1 MARITAENG
10 DYGRGLTLSAAAS
23 SDERETEM
31 ATQSASTVPQLG
43 ELLRYWRQER
53 GKSQLDL
60 SLDTGISQ
68 RHLSFVESGR
78 SAPSRDFLS
87 IVSDALNIPLRER
100 NVLLLVS
107 GFAPQ
112 YSEQSM
118 DAEQMAV
125 VTQAIDR
132 MLHQHEPHPALV
144 LDRYWNVIRTNEAA
158 PRFFGSFV
166 DLDKRPKPRNLLD
179 LMFDPAGMRPFVE
192 DWEKVAAGL
201 LQRVRREAVGQ
212 VVDVELAKLLKRMRE
227 YPGVAELR
235 PPLAPQSPVLPIV
248 FRRGTQR
255 LSYFSLIT
263 TVGTP
268 QCITAQELRV
278 ECMYPI
284 DVEEG
289 KAL

>member
-1 MARITAENG
+1 
-10 DYGRGLTLSAAAS
+10 
-23 SDERETEM
+23 M
-31 ATQSASTVPQLG
+31 ATQSVSPVPQLG

-78 SAPSRDFLS
+78 STPSRDFLS

-100 NVLLLVS
+100 NVLLLAS

-112 YSEQSM
+112 FSEQRI
-118 DAEQMAV
+118 DAEQMAI
-125 VTQAIDR
+125 VTWAIDR
-132 MLHQHEPHPALV
+132 MLRQHEPHPALV
-144 LDRYWNVIRTNEAA
+144 LDRYWNVIRTNKAA

-166 DLDKRPKPRNLLD
+166 DLEKRPKPRNLLD
-179 LMFDPAGMRPFVE
+179 LMFDPTGMRPFVE
-192 DWEKVAAGL
+192 EWEKVASGL

-212 VVDVELAKLLKRMRE
+212 VLDAKLQELLKRLRQ
-227 YPGVAELR
+227 YPGVAGLKT
-235 PPLAPQSPVLPIV
+235 PLTPQSPVLPIT
-248 FRRGTQR
+248 FRRGDER
-255 LSYFSLIT
+255 FSYFSLIT

-278 ECMYPI
+278 ECMFPTG
-284 DVEEG
+284 VEER
-289 KAL
+289 AL

>member
-1 MARITAENG
+1 MI
-10 DYGRGLTLSAAAS
+10 
-23 SDERETEM
+23 
-31 ATQSASTVPQLG
+31 ATQDTPANPQLG

-60 SLDTGISQ
+60 SMDTGISQ

-100 NVLLLVS
+100 NVLLLAS

-112 YSEQSM
+112 YSEQRM

-125 VTQAIDR
+125 ITRAIDR
-132 MLHQHEPHPALV
+132 MLQQHEPHPALV

-166 DLDKRPKPRNLLD
+166 DLAKRPKPRNLLHM
-179 LMFDPAGMRPFVE
+179 MFDPAGMRPFVE
-192 DWEKVAAGL
+192 EWEKVAAGL

-212 VVDVELAKLLKRMRE
+212 VLDAKLQELLKRLRE
-227 YPGVAELR
+227 HPGVAALK

-248 FRRGTQR
+248 FRRWNQR
-255 LSYFSLIT
+255 FSYFSLIT

-278 ECMYPI
+278 ECMFPT
-284 DVEEG
+284 DAEEG
-289 KAL
+289 